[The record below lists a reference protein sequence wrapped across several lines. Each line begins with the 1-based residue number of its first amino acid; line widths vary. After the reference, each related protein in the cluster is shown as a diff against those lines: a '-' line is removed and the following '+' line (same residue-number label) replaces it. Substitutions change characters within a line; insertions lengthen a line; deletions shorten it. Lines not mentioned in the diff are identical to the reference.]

1 MTPRARWAAVW
12 AGWAA
17 YFAAAEYIALR
28 SGHDDAP
35 LSSHLRYVLGA
46 RKRSLHTR
54 AGQVAA
60 VAGVVWLAEHLYG
73 NEAPRNI
80 R

>member
-1 MTPRARWAAVW
+1 MTPRARWALVW

-17 YFAAAEYIALR
+17 YFATAEYIALR

-60 VAGVVWLAEHLYG
+60 VAGVVWLAAHLYG
-73 NEAPRNI
+73 GDPSKTG
-80 R
+80 